1 MNSLNSLPVGSK
13 KSVLLKS
20 SFCLFITLFIG
31 WLIYE
36 QTYQEKINTIKAKQD
51 EKLVLISGDF
61 SKELSSIKKLTR
73 ILAQGPILKSDTP
86 NKPLQS
92 KQRRDEINNY
102 FLNFAAISTN
112 IAQIRWLDTQGQ
124 EQYRIN
130 AANGIGEIVSP
141 DELQN
146 KQTRYYFQKGMQVSA
161 PDIFATEI
169 DLNIERNQ
177 IVMPHQPTIRVTY
190 RTDKENY
197 LLDGLLVVNFNLDYL
212 FDQIKSYNQESTLIS
227 ILNHDGFW
235 LLNPDA
241 ELEWGFMYG
250 KNEQTLALK
259 KPELWQQI
267 IDGNVEYGSHF
278 FNHSLYTYR
287 RFSIFSLR
295 EKKGRISN
303 ADKEL
308 IILISSPNELLI
320 TVRNAALRLAL
331 ICSGLLCLISFGFIY
346 REYKFQNQL
355 LALSHKLHIEKI
367 ELDIVNRELDATI
380 KQQQQLQEGLIEA
393 QKLSSLGLLV
403 AGVAHE
409 MNTPIGGAV
418 ISVSNA
424 DMALNKLNEA
434 MKQGLTKSTLESTTT
449 SIGENLA
456 LAKVNLNKT
465 AVLVK
470 SFKKMA
476 IDRHNDEFIVCDI
489 EKIIE
494 ELLLSLNSR
503 LKNSPIKVKTVFL
516 LNKQVISL
524 PGIISQVVENLVV
537 NALNH
542 AFDEK
547 QEGVIE
553 IKVEQATNNSVRLS
567 VSDNG
572 KGVDGEI
579 KADIFEPFY
588 TTARG
593 KGNTGL
599 GLYMVYQWVT
609 QILKGDIKL
618 HSEPQ
623 SDTYFKTQFIITLP
637 GLKVKSH
644 YD

>member
-1 MNSLNSLPVGSK
+1 M
-13 KSVLLKS
+13 LLKS
-20 SFCLFITLFIG
+20 SFSLFITLFIG

-235 LLNPDA
+235 LLNTDA

-295 EKKGRISN
+295 ENKGRISN

-434 MKQGLTKSTLESTTT
+434 MKQGLTKSTLECTTT

-456 LAKVNLNKT
+456 LAKINLNKT

-476 IDRHNDEFIVCDI
+476 IDRHNDEFIACDI

-516 LNKQVISL
+516 PNKQIISL

-553 IKVEQATNNSVRLS
+553 IKVEQASNNRVRLS

-637 GLKVKSH
+637 DLKAKSH

>member
-20 SFCLFITLFIG
+20 SFSLFITLFIG

-86 NKPLQS
+86 NKPIQS

-235 LLNPDA
+235 LLNTDA

-295 EKKGRISN
+295 ENKGRISN

-456 LAKVNLNKT
+456 LAKINLNKT

-476 IDRHNDEFIVCDI
+476 IDRHNDEFIACDI

-503 LKNSPIKVKTVFL
+503 LKNSPIKVKTIFL

-553 IKVEQATNNSVRLS
+553 IKVEQATNNRVRLS

-637 GLKVKSH
+637 DLKAKSH

>member
-13 KSVLLKS
+13 KSVLIKS
-20 SFCLFITLFIG
+20 LFSLFITLFIG

-177 IVMPHQPTIRVTY
+177 IVIPHQPTIRVTY

-235 LLNPDA
+235 LLNTDA

-295 EKKGRISN
+295 ENKGRISN

-355 LALSHKLHIEKI
+355 LALTHKLHIEKI

-456 LAKVNLNKT
+456 LAKINLNKT

-476 IDRHNDEFIVCDI
+476 IDRHNDEFIACDI

-503 LKNSPIKVKTVFL
+503 LKNSPIKVKTIFL

-553 IKVEQATNNSVRLS
+553 IKVEQATNNRVRLS

-588 TTARG
+588 TSARG

-637 GLKVKSH
+637 DLKAKSH

>member
-20 SFCLFITLFIG
+20 SFSLFITLFIG

-36 QTYQEKINTIKAKQD
+36 QTYQEKINTLKAKQD

-235 LLNPDA
+235 LLNTDA

-295 EKKGRISN
+295 ENKGRISN
-303 ADKEL
+303 ADKEF

-456 LAKVNLNKT
+456 LAKINLNKT

-476 IDRHNDEFIVCDI
+476 IDRHNDEFIACDI

-516 LNKQVISL
+516 LNKQIISL

-553 IKVEQATNNSVRLS
+553 IKVEQATNNRVRLS

-609 QILKGDIKL
+609 QVLKGDIKL

-637 GLKVKSH
+637 DLKAKSH

>member
-20 SFCLFITLFIG
+20 SFSLFITLFIG

-212 FDQIKSYNQESTLIS
+212 FDQIKSYSQESTLIS

-235 LLNPDA
+235 LLNTDA

-295 EKKGRISN
+295 ENKGRISN

-456 LAKVNLNKT
+456 LAKINLNKT

-476 IDRHNDEFIVCDI
+476 IDRHNDEFIACDI

>member
-20 SFCLFITLFIG
+20 SFSLFITLFIG

-86 NKPLQS
+86 NKPIQS

-235 LLNPDA
+235 LLNTDA

-295 EKKGRISN
+295 ENKGRISN

-434 MKQGLTKSTLESTTT
+434 MKQGLTKSTLECTTT

-456 LAKVNLNKT
+456 LAKINLNKT

-476 IDRHNDEFIVCDI
+476 IDRHNDEFIACDI

-516 LNKQVISL
+516 LNKQMISL

-553 IKVEQATNNSVRLS
+553 IKVEQATNHRVRLS

-637 GLKVKSH
+637 DLKAKSH

>member
-1 MNSLNSLPVGSK
+1 M
-13 KSVLLKS
+13 LLKS
-20 SFCLFITLFIG
+20 SFSLFITLFIG

-36 QTYQEKINTIKAKQD
+36 QTYQEKINTLKAKQD

-86 NKPLQS
+86 NKPIQS

-235 LLNPDA
+235 LLNTDA

-295 EKKGRISN
+295 ENKGRISN

-434 MKQGLTKSTLESTTT
+434 MKQGLTKSTLECTTT

-456 LAKVNLNKT
+456 LAKINLNKT

-470 SFKKMA
+470 SFKKWRLIA
-476 IDRHNDEFIVCDI
+476 ILI
-489 EKIIE
+489 
-494 ELLLSLNSR
+494 
-503 LKNSPIKVKTVFL
+503 
-516 LNKQVISL
+516 
-524 PGIISQVVENLVV
+524 NL
-537 NALNH
+537 
-542 AFDEK
+542 
-547 QEGVIE
+547 
-553 IKVEQATNNSVRLS
+553 
-567 VSDNG
+567 
-572 KGVDGEI
+572 
-579 KADIFEPFY
+579 
-588 TTARG
+588 
-593 KGNTGL
+593 
-599 GLYMVYQWVT
+599 
-609 QILKGDIKL
+609 
-618 HSEPQ
+618 
-623 SDTYFKTQFIITLP
+623 
-637 GLKVKSH
+637 
-644 YD
+644 

>member
-20 SFCLFITLFIG
+20 SFSLFITLFIG

-177 IVMPHQPTIRVTY
+177 IVLPHQPTIRVTY

-235 LLNPDA
+235 LLNTDA

-295 EKKGRISN
+295 ENKGRISN

-355 LALSHKLHIEKI
+355 LALTHKLHIEKI

-456 LAKVNLNKT
+456 LAKINLNKT

-476 IDRHNDEFIVCDI
+476 IDRHNDEFIACDI

-553 IKVEQATNNSVRLS
+553 IKVEQATNNRVRLS

-637 GLKVKSH
+637 DLKAKSH

>member
-1 MNSLNSLPVGSK
+1 MNSLKSLPVGSK
-13 KSVLLKS
+13 KSVLVKS
-20 SFCLFITLFIG
+20 LFSLFITLFIG
-31 WLIYE
+31 WLVYE
-36 QTYQEKINTIKAKQD
+36 QIYQEKINTIKAKQD

-177 IVMPHQPTIRVTY
+177 IVIPHQPTIRVTY

-235 LLNPDA
+235 LLNTDA

-295 EKKGRISN
+295 ENKGRISN

-456 LAKVNLNKT
+456 LAKINLNKT

-476 IDRHNDEFIVCDI
+476 IDRHNDEFIACDI

-516 LNKQVISL
+516 LNKQIISL

-553 IKVEQATNNSVRLS
+553 IKVEQASNNRVRLS

-609 QILKGDIKL
+609 QVLKGDIKL

-637 GLKVKSH
+637 DLKAKSH

>member
-20 SFCLFITLFIG
+20 SFSLFITLFIG

-177 IVMPHQPTIRVTY
+177 IVIPHQPTIRVTY

-235 LLNPDA
+235 LLNTDA

-295 EKKGRISN
+295 ENKGRISN
-303 ADKEL
+303 ADKEF

-331 ICSGLLCLISFGFIY
+331 ICSGSLCLISFGFIY

-456 LAKVNLNKT
+456 LAKINLNKT

-476 IDRHNDEFIVCDI
+476 IDRHNDEFIACDI

-516 LNKQVISL
+516 LNKQIISL

-553 IKVEQATNNSVRLS
+553 IKVEQATNNRVRLS

-609 QILKGDIKL
+609 QVLKGDIKL

-637 GLKVKSH
+637 DLKAKSH

>member
-1 MNSLNSLPVGSK
+1 M
-13 KSVLLKS
+13 LLKS
-20 SFCLFITLFIG
+20 SFSLFITLFIG

-51 EKLVLISGDF
+51 EKLVLISSDF
-61 SKELSSIKKLTR
+61 SSEISNIKMLTR
-73 ILAQGPILKSDTP
+73 ILAQAPVLKS
-86 NKPLQS
+86 NSKSASSALRQS
-92 KQRRDEINNY
+92 RAEINNY
-102 FLNFAAISTN
+102 FLDFVATTDNIS
-112 IAQIRWLDTQGQ
+112 QIRWLDKHGQ

-130 AANGIGEIVSP
+130 AVNGVGEIVSP
-141 DELQN
+141 GGLQN

-235 LLNPDA
+235 LLNTDA

-278 FNHSLYTYR
+278 FNYNLYTYR

-295 EKKGRISN
+295 ENKGRISN

-380 KQQQQLQEGLIEA
+380 KQQQLQEGLIEA

-456 LAKVNLNKT
+456 LAKINLNKT

-476 IDRHNDEFIVCDI
+476 IDRHNDEFIACDI

-516 LNKQVISL
+516 LNKQMISL

-553 IKVEQATNNSVRLS
+553 IKVEQATNNRVRLS

-609 QILKGDIKL
+609 QVLKGEISL
-618 HSEPQ
+618 Q
-623 SDTYFKTQFIITLP
+623 SDPHSNEDYKTQFVILLP
-637 GLKVKSH
+637 EVATKTH
-644 YD
+644 YH

>member
-20 SFCLFITLFIG
+20 SFSLFITLFIG

-476 IDRHNDEFIVCDI
+476 IDRHND
-489 EKIIE
+489 
-494 ELLLSLNSR
+494 
-503 LKNSPIKVKTVFL
+503 
-516 LNKQVISL
+516 
-524 PGIISQVVENLVV
+524 
-537 NALNH
+537 
-542 AFDEK
+542 
-547 QEGVIE
+547 
-553 IKVEQATNNSVRLS
+553 
-567 VSDNG
+567 
-572 KGVDGEI
+572 
-579 KADIFEPFY
+579 
-588 TTARG
+588 
-593 KGNTGL
+593 
-599 GLYMVYQWVT
+599 
-609 QILKGDIKL
+609 
-618 HSEPQ
+618 
-623 SDTYFKTQFIITLP
+623 
-637 GLKVKSH
+637 
-644 YD
+644 

>member
-20 SFCLFITLFIG
+20 SFSLFITLFIG

-177 IVMPHQPTIRVTY
+177 IVIPHQPTIRVTY

-235 LLNPDA
+235 LLNTDA

-295 EKKGRISN
+295 ENKGRISN
-303 ADKEL
+303 ADKEF

-456 LAKVNLNKT
+456 LAKINLNKT

-476 IDRHNDEFIVCDI
+476 IDRHNDEFIACDI

-516 LNKQVISL
+516 LNKQIISL

-553 IKVEQATNNSVRLS
+553 IKVEQATNNRVRLS

-609 QILKGDIKL
+609 QVLKGDIKL

-637 GLKVKSH
+637 DLKAKSH

>member
-1 MNSLNSLPVGSK
+1 MNSINSLPVGSK
-13 KSVLLKS
+13 KSVLVKLLFS
-20 SFCLFITLFIG
+20 LFITFFIG

-36 QTYQEKINTIKAKQD
+36 QIYQEKINTIKAQQD
-51 EKLVLISGDF
+51 EKLVLISSDF

-73 ILAQGPILKSDTP
+73 ILAQGPVLKSDAQNT
-86 NKPLQS
+86 PLQQMRS
-92 KQRRDEINNY
+92 RDEINNY

-112 IAQIRWLDTQGQ
+112 IAQIRWLDKQGQ

-130 AANGIGEIVSP
+130 AVNGVGKIVSP
-141 DELQN
+141 DGLQN
-146 KQTRYYFQKGMQVSA
+146 KQNRYYFQKGMQVSA

-169 DLNIERNQ
+169 DLNIERNK
-177 IVMPHQPTIRVTY
+177 IIKPHQPTIRVTY
-190 RTDKENY
+190 RTNKENY
-197 LLDGLLVVNFNLDYL
+197 LLDGLLVINFNLDYL
-212 FDQIKSYNQESTLIS
+212 FNQIKSYSQKSTHVS

-235 LLNPDA
+235 LLNGDTD
-241 ELEWGFMYG
+241 LEWGFMYG

-267 IDGNVEYGSHF
+267 INDKVEYGSHF
-278 FNHSLYTYR
+278 FDHSLYTYR

-295 EKKGRISN
+295 ENKGRISDT
-303 ADKEL
+303 DKEL
-308 IILISSPNELLI
+308 IILISSPDELLI
-320 TVRNAALRLAL
+320 AGQVKALQFAFL
-331 ICSGLLCLISFGFIY
+331 CSGLLCLISFGFIY
-346 REYKFQNQL
+346 REYKFQNKL
-355 LALSHKLHIEKI
+355 LTLSHKLHIEKI

-424 DMALNKLNEA
+424 DMALAKLNVA
-434 MKQGLTKSTLESTTT
+434 MKEGLTKSTLEETTT

-476 IDRHNDEFIVCDI
+476 IDRHNDEFIACDI

-503 LKNSPIKVKTVFL
+503 LKNSPIKVKTIFL

-524 PGIISQVVENLVV
+524 PGIISQVVENLVI

-547 QEGVIE
+547 QAGVIE

-572 KGVDGEI
+572 KGVNNET

-609 QILKGDIKL
+609 QVLKGDIKL

-623 SDTYFKTQFIITLP
+623 SDAYFKTQFIITLP
-637 GLKVKSH
+637 ELTAKSH

>member
-1 MNSLNSLPVGSK
+1 M
-13 KSVLLKS
+13 LLKS
-20 SFCLFITLFIG
+20 SFSLFITLFIG

-36 QTYQEKINTIKAKQD
+36 QTYQEKINTLKAKQD

-102 FLNFAAISTN
+102 FLNFATISTN

-235 LLNPDA
+235 LLNTDA

-295 EKKGRISN
+295 ENKGRISN

-393 QKLSSLGLLV
+393 QKLSSLGLRV

-456 LAKVNLNKT
+456 LAKINLNKT

-476 IDRHNDEFIVCDI
+476 IDRHNDEFIACDI

-553 IKVEQATNNSVRLS
+553 IKVEQATNNRVRLS

-637 GLKVKSH
+637 DLKAKSH

>member
-20 SFCLFITLFIG
+20 SFSLFITLFIG

-146 KQTRYYFQKGMQVSA
+146 KETRYYFQKGMQVSA

-177 IVMPHQPTIRVTY
+177 IVIPHQPTIRVTY

-212 FDQIKSYNQESTLIS
+212 FDQIKSYNQESTLIN

-235 LLNPDA
+235 LLNTDA

-267 IDGNVEYGSHF
+267 ID
-278 FNHSLYTYR
+278 
-287 RFSIFSLR
+287 
-295 EKKGRISN
+295 
-303 ADKEL
+303 
-308 IILISSPNELLI
+308 
-320 TVRNAALRLAL
+320 
-331 ICSGLLCLISFGFIY
+331 
-346 REYKFQNQL
+346 
-355 LALSHKLHIEKI
+355 
-367 ELDIVNRELDATI
+367 
-380 KQQQQLQEGLIEA
+380 
-393 QKLSSLGLLV
+393 
-403 AGVAHE
+403 
-409 MNTPIGGAV
+409 
-418 ISVSNA
+418 
-424 DMALNKLNEA
+424 A
-434 MKQGLTKSTLESTTT
+434 M
-449 SIGENLA
+449 
-456 LAKVNLNKT
+456 
-465 AVLVK
+465 
-470 SFKKMA
+470 
-476 IDRHNDEFIVCDI
+476 
-489 EKIIE
+489 
-494 ELLLSLNSR
+494 
-503 LKNSPIKVKTVFL
+503 
-516 LNKQVISL
+516 
-524 PGIISQVVENLVV
+524 
-537 NALNH
+537 
-542 AFDEK
+542 
-547 QEGVIE
+547 
-553 IKVEQATNNSVRLS
+553 
-567 VSDNG
+567 
-572 KGVDGEI
+572 
-579 KADIFEPFY
+579 
-588 TTARG
+588 
-593 KGNTGL
+593 
-599 GLYMVYQWVT
+599 
-609 QILKGDIKL
+609 
-618 HSEPQ
+618 
-623 SDTYFKTQFIITLP
+623 
-637 GLKVKSH
+637 
-644 YD
+644 

>member
-1 MNSLNSLPVGSK
+1 MNSFSSFPNGSK

-20 SFCLFITLFIG
+20 SFSLFITLFIG

-86 NKPLQS
+86 NKPIQS

-177 IVMPHQPTIRVTY
+177 IVLPHQPTIRVTY

-235 LLNPDA
+235 LLNTDA

-295 EKKGRISN
+295 ENKGRISN

-355 LALSHKLHIEKI
+355 LALTHKLHIEKI

-456 LAKVNLNKT
+456 LAKINLNKT

-476 IDRHNDEFIVCDI
+476 IDRHNDEFIACDI

-553 IKVEQATNNSVRLS
+553 IKVEQATNNRVRLS

-588 TTARG
+588 TSARG

-637 GLKVKSH
+637 DLKAKSH

>member
-13 KSVLLKS
+13 KSVLIKS
-20 SFCLFITLFIG
+20 LFSLFITLFIG

-102 FLNFAAISTN
+102 FLNFATISTN

-235 LLNPDA
+235 LLNTDA

-295 EKKGRISN
+295 ENKGRISN

-456 LAKVNLNKT
+456 LAKINLNKT

-476 IDRHNDEFIVCDI
+476 IDRHNDEFIACDI

-516 LNKQVISL
+516 PNKQIISL

-553 IKVEQATNNSVRLS
+553 IKVEQATNNRVRLS

-637 GLKVKSH
+637 DLKAKSH

>member
-20 SFCLFITLFIG
+20 SFSLFITLFIG

-86 NKPLQS
+86 NKPIQS

-235 LLNPDA
+235 LLNTDA

-295 EKKGRISN
+295 ENKGRISN

-434 MKQGLTKSTLESTTT
+434 MKQGLTKSTLECTTT

-456 LAKVNLNKT
+456 LAKINLNKT

-476 IDRHNDEFIVCDI
+476 IDRHNDEFIACDI

-516 LNKQVISL
+516 LNKQMISL

-553 IKVEQATNNSVRLS
+553 IKVEQATNHRVRLS

-609 QILKGDIKL
+609 QVLKGEISL
-618 HSEPQ
+618 Q
-623 SDTYFKTQFIITLP
+623 SDLGGNEYYKTQFVILLP
-637 GLKVKSH
+637 ELATKTH
-644 YD
+644 YN

>member
-1 MNSLNSLPVGSK
+1 MNSVNSLPIGSK
-13 KSVLLKS
+13 KSVLVKS
-20 SFCLFITLFIG
+20 LFSLFITLFVG

-36 QTYQEKINTIKAKQD
+36 QIYQEKINTIKAKQD
-51 EKLVLISGDF
+51 EKLVLISDDF

-73 ILAQGPILKSDTP
+73 ILAQGSVLKSDKQ
-86 NKPLQS
+86 NKPLQLEQS
-92 KQRRDEINNY
+92 RDEINNY
-102 FLNFAAISTN
+102 FLNFAALSNN

-130 AANGIGEIVSP
+130 AVNGVGEIEAP
-141 DELQN
+141 DGLQN
-146 KQTRYYFQKGMQVSA
+146 KQNRYYFQKGMQVSA
-161 PDIFATEI
+161 PNIFATEI
-169 DLNIERNQ
+169 DLNIERNK
-177 IVMPHQPTIRVTY
+177 IVKPLQPTIRVTY
-190 RTDKENY
+190 RTNKENY

-212 FDQIKSYNQESTLIS
+212 FSQIKSYNQEGTLIS

-235 LLNPDA
+235 LLNSDA
-241 ELEWGFMYG
+241 NLEWGFMYG
-250 KNEQTLALK
+250 NNEQTLALK
-259 KPELWQQI
+259 KPDLWQQI
-267 IDGNVEYGSHF
+267 IDGKVEYGSHF
-278 FNHSLYTYR
+278 FNNGLYTYR

-295 EKKGRISN
+295 ENKGRISDT
-303 ADKEL
+303 DKEL
-308 IILISSPNELLI
+308 IILVSSPDESLI
-320 TVRNAALRLAL
+320 SAQSVALQLAL
-331 ICSGLLCLISFGFIY
+331 LCSGLLCLISFGFIY
-346 REYKFQNQL
+346 REYKFQNKL
-355 LALSHKLHIEKI
+355 LTLSHKLHIEKI

-424 DMALNKLNEA
+424 DMALSKLNA
-434 MKQGLTKSTLESTTT
+434 AIKQGLTKSTLEETTT

-456 LAKVNLNKT
+456 LAKINLNKT

-476 IDRHNDEFIVCDI
+476 IDRHNDEFIACDI

-503 LKNSPIKVKTVFL
+503 LKNSPIKVKTIFL

-524 PGIISQVVENLVV
+524 PGIISQVVENLVM

-542 AFDEK
+542 AFDDK

-572 KGVDGEI
+572 KGVNNDT

-599 GLYMVYQWVT
+599 GLYMVHQWVT
-609 QILKGDIKL
+609 QVLKGDIKL

-623 SDTYFKTQFIITLP
+623 SDAYFKTQFIITLP
-637 GLKVKSH
+637 DLTAKSH

>member
-1 MNSLNSLPVGSK
+1 M
-13 KSVLLKS
+13 
-20 SFCLFITLFIG
+20 
-31 WLIYE
+31 
-36 QTYQEKINTIKAKQD
+36 QD

-235 LLNPDA
+235 LLNTDA

-278 FNHSLYTYR
+278 FNHGLYTYR

-295 EKKGRISN
+295 ENKGRISN

-456 LAKVNLNKT
+456 LAKINLNKT

-476 IDRHNDEFIVCDI
+476 IDRHNDEFIACDI

-516 LNKQVISL
+516 LNKQIISL

-553 IKVEQATNNSVRLS
+553 IKVEQATNNRVRLS

-637 GLKVKSH
+637 DLKAKSH

>member
-1 MNSLNSLPVGSK
+1 M
-13 KSVLLKS
+13 LLKS
-20 SFCLFITLFIG
+20 SFSLFITLFIG

-36 QTYQEKINTIKAKQD
+36 QTYQEKINTLKAKQD

-102 FLNFAAISTN
+102 FLSFATISTN

-130 AANGIGEIVSP
+130 AASGIGEIVSP

-235 LLNPDA
+235 LLNTDA

-295 EKKGRISN
+295 ENKGRISN

-456 LAKVNLNKT
+456 LAKINLNKT

-476 IDRHNDEFIVCDI
+476 IDRHNDEFIACDI

-503 LKNSPIKVKTVFL
+503 LKNLPIKVKTVFL

-553 IKVEQATNNSVRLS
+553 IKVEQATNNRVRLS

-637 GLKVKSH
+637 DLKAKSH

>member
-20 SFCLFITLFIG
+20 SFSLFITLFIG

-190 RTDKENY
+190 RMDKENY

>member
-20 SFCLFITLFIG
+20 SFSLFITLFIG

-637 GLKVKSH
+637 GLKAKSH

>member
-20 SFCLFITLFIG
+20 SFSLFITLFIG

-235 LLNPDA
+235 LLNTDA

-295 EKKGRISN
+295 ENKGRISN

-456 LAKVNLNKT
+456 LAKINLNKT

-476 IDRHNDEFIVCDI
+476 IDRHNDEFIACDI

-516 LNKQVISL
+516 LNKQMISL

-553 IKVEQATNNSVRLS
+553 IKVEQATNNRVRLS

-637 GLKVKSH
+637 DLKAKSH

>member
-20 SFCLFITLFIG
+20 SFSLFITLFIG

-86 NKPLQS
+86 NKPIQS

-235 LLNPDA
+235 LLNTDA

-278 FNHSLYTYR
+278 FNLSLYTYR

-295 EKKGRISN
+295 ENKGRISN

-434 MKQGLTKSTLESTTT
+434 MKQGLTKSTLECTTT

-456 LAKVNLNKT
+456 LAKINLNKT

-476 IDRHNDEFIVCDI
+476 IDRHNDEFIACDI

-609 QILKGDIKL
+609 QVLKGDIKL

-637 GLKVKSH
+637 DLKAKSH

>member
-20 SFCLFITLFIG
+20 SFSLFITLFIG

-36 QTYQEKINTIKAKQD
+36 QTYQEKINTLKAKQD

-235 LLNPDA
+235 LLNTDA

-295 EKKGRISN
+295 ENKGRISN
-303 ADKEL
+303 ADKEF

-456 LAKVNLNKT
+456 LAKINLNKT

-476 IDRHNDEFIVCDI
+476 IDRHNDEFIACDI

-516 LNKQVISL
+516 LNKQIISL

-553 IKVEQATNNSVRLS
+553 IKVEQATNNRVRLS

-637 GLKVKSH
+637 DLKAKSH

>member
-20 SFCLFITLFIG
+20 SFSLFITLFIG

-86 NKPLQS
+86 NKPIQS

-212 FDQIKSYNQESTLIS
+212 FDQIKSYSQESTLIS

-235 LLNPDA
+235 LLNTDA

-295 EKKGRISN
+295 ENKGRISN

-434 MKQGLTKSTLESTTT
+434 MKQGLTKSTLECTTT

-456 LAKVNLNKT
+456 LAKINLNKT

-476 IDRHNDEFIVCDI
+476 IDRHNDEFIACDI

-494 ELLLSLNSR
+494 ELLLSLNYR

-516 LNKQVISL
+516 LNKQMISL

-553 IKVEQATNNSVRLS
+553 IKVEQATNHRVRLS

-637 GLKVKSH
+637 DLKAKSH
-644 YD
+644 YG

>member
-1 MNSLNSLPVGSK
+1 M
-13 KSVLLKS
+13 LLKS
-20 SFCLFITLFIG
+20 SFSLFITLFIG

-235 LLNPDA
+235 LLNTDA

-295 EKKGRISN
+295 ENKGRISN

-434 MKQGLTKSTLESTTT
+434 MKQGLTKSTLECTTT

-456 LAKVNLNKT
+456 LAKINLNKT

-476 IDRHNDEFIVCDI
+476 IDRHNDEFIACDI

-516 LNKQVISL
+516 LNKQMISL

-553 IKVEQATNNSVRLS
+553 IKVEQATNNRVRLS

-637 GLKVKSH
+637 DLKAKSH

>member
-13 KSVLLKS
+13 KSVLIKS
-20 SFCLFITLFIG
+20 LFSLFITLFVG

-36 QTYQEKINTIKAKQD
+36 QVYQEKINTIKTKQD
-51 EKLVLISGDF
+51 EKLVLISSDF
-61 SKELSSIKKLTR
+61 SRELSSIKKLTL
-73 ILAQGPILKSDTP
+73 ILAQGPVLKSDKQG
-86 NKPLQS
+86 KPFQ
-92 KQRRDEINNY
+92 QEQIRDEVNNY
-102 FLNFAAISTN
+102 FLNFAAISNN
-112 IAQIRWLDTQGQ
+112 ISQIRWLDTQGQ

-130 AANGIGEIVSP
+130 VVNGAGKIVAP
-141 DELQN
+141 DGLQN
-146 KQTRYYFQKGMQVSA
+146 KQNRYYFQKGMQISA

-169 DLNIERNQ
+169 DLNIERNK
-177 IVMPHQPTIRVTY
+177 IIKPHQPTIRVTY
-190 RTDKENY
+190 RTSEENY
-197 LLDGLLVVNFNLDYL
+197 FLDGLLVVNFNLDYL
-212 FDQIKSYNQESTLIS
+212 FNQIKSYSQESTHIS

-235 LLNPDA
+235 LLNKDSR
-241 ELEWGFMYG
+241 LEWGFMYG
-250 KNEQTLALK
+250 KNEQTLAIQE
-259 KPELWQQI
+259 PRLWQQI
-267 IDGNVEYGSHF
+267 IDGKVEYGSHF
-278 FNHSLYTYR
+278 FNNSLYTYR

-295 EKKGRISN
+295 ENTEKISN
-303 ADKEL
+303 TDKEL
-308 IILISSPNELLI
+308 IILISSPDELLLSAQK
-320 TVRNAALRLAL
+320 VALKLAL
-331 ICSGLLCLISFGFIY
+331 LCSSVLCLVSFGFIY
-346 REYKFQNQL
+346 REYRFQNQL
-355 LALSHKLHIEKI
+355 VTLSHKLHIEKV
-367 ELDIVNRELDATI
+367 ELGIVNRELDETI
-380 KQQQQLQEGLIEA
+380 KQQQKLQEGLIEA

-434 MKQGLTKSTLESTTT
+434 MKQGLTKSTLEDTTT
-449 SIGENLA
+449 RIGENLA

-465 AVLVK
+465 ALLVK

-476 IDRHNDEFIVCDI
+476 IDRHNDEFIACDI
-489 EKIIE
+489 EKIIQ
-494 ELLLSLNSR
+494 ELLLTLNSR
-503 LKNSPIKVKTVFL
+503 LKSSPIKVKTIFS
-516 LNKQVISL
+516 LNKQVVSL
-524 PGIISQVVENLVV
+524 PGIISQVVENLVI

-553 IKVEQATNNSVRLS
+553 IKVEQATNNRVRLS

-572 KGVDGEI
+572 KGINAEI

-609 QILKGDIKL
+609 QVLKGEISL
-618 HSEPQ
+618 Q
-623 SDTYFKTQFIITLP
+623 SDLGGNEDYKTQFVILLP
-637 GLKVKSH
+637 ELATKTH
-644 YD
+644 YN

>member
-20 SFCLFITLFIG
+20 SFSLFITLFIG

-130 AANGIGEIVSP
+130 AANGIGKIVSP

-177 IVMPHQPTIRVTY
+177 IVIPHQPTIRVTY

-235 LLNPDA
+235 LLNTDA

-295 EKKGRISN
+295 ENKGRISN

-355 LALSHKLHIEKI
+355 LALTHKLHIEKI

-456 LAKVNLNKT
+456 LAKINLNKT

-476 IDRHNDEFIVCDI
+476 IDRHNDEFIACDI

-503 LKNSPIKVKTVFL
+503 LKNSPIKVKTIFL

-553 IKVEQATNNSVRLS
+553 IKVEQATNNRVRLS

-588 TTARG
+588 TSARG

-609 QILKGDIKL
+609 QVLKGDIKL

-637 GLKVKSH
+637 DLKEKSH

>member
-13 KSVLLKS
+13 KSVLIKS
-20 SFCLFITLFIG
+20 LFSLFITLFIG

-102 FLNFAAISTN
+102 FLNFATISTN

-177 IVMPHQPTIRVTY
+177 IVLPHQPTIRVTY

-212 FDQIKSYNQESTLIS
+212 FDQIKSYNQESTLIN

-235 LLNPDA
+235 LLNTDA

-278 FNHSLYTYR
+278 FNYSLYTYR

-295 EKKGRISN
+295 ENKGRISN

-355 LALSHKLHIEKI
+355 LALTHKLHIEKI

-456 LAKVNLNKT
+456 LAKINLNKT

-476 IDRHNDEFIVCDI
+476 IDRHNDEFIACDI

-503 LKNSPIKVKTVFL
+503 LKNSPIKVKTIFL

-553 IKVEQATNNSVRLS
+553 IKVEQATNNRVRLS

-588 TTARG
+588 TSARG

-637 GLKVKSH
+637 DLKAKSH

>member
-20 SFCLFITLFIG
+20 SFSLFITLFIG

-637 GLKVKSH
+637 DLKAKSH

>member
-13 KSVLLKS
+13 KSVLIKS
-20 SFCLFITLFIG
+20 LFSLFITLFVG

-36 QTYQEKINTIKAKQD
+36 QVYQEKINTIKTKQD
-51 EKLVLISGDF
+51 EKLVLISSDF
-61 SKELSSIKKLTR
+61 SRELSSIKKLTL
-73 ILAQGPILKSDTP
+73 ILAQGPALKSDKQG
-86 NKPLQS
+86 KPFQ
-92 KQRRDEINNY
+92 QEQIRDEVNNY
-102 FLNFAAISTN
+102 FLNFAAISNN
-112 IAQIRWLDTQGQ
+112 ISQIRWLDTQGQ

-130 AANGIGEIVSP
+130 VVNGAGKIVAP
-141 DELQN
+141 DGLQN
-146 KQTRYYFQKGMQVSA
+146 KQNRYYFQKGMQISA

-169 DLNIERNQ
+169 DLNIERNK
-177 IVMPHQPTIRVTY
+177 IIKPHQPTIRVTY

-235 LLNPDA
+235 LLNTDA

-295 EKKGRISN
+295 ENKGRISN

-331 ICSGLLCLISFGFIY
+331 ICSGLLCLISFGFKY

-380 KQQQQLQEGLIEA
+380 KQQQLQEGLIEA

-456 LAKVNLNKT
+456 LAKINLNKT

-476 IDRHNDEFIVCDI
+476 IDRHNDEFIACDI

-516 LNKQVISL
+516 LNKQMISL

-553 IKVEQATNNSVRLS
+553 IKVEQATNNRVRLS

-599 GLYMVYQWVT
+599 GLYGLSM
-609 QILKGDIKL
+609 GNPD
-618 HSEPQ
+618 
-623 SDTYFKTQFIITLP
+623 FKRGHQTSFRTTKRYLF
-637 GLKVKSH
+637 
-644 YD
+644 

>member
-20 SFCLFITLFIG
+20 SFSLFITLFIG

-177 IVMPHQPTIRVTY
+177 IVIPHQPTIRVTY

-212 FDQIKSYNQESTLIS
+212 FDQIKSYNQESTLIN

-235 LLNPDA
+235 LLNTDA

-295 EKKGRISN
+295 ENKGRISN

-355 LALSHKLHIEKI
+355 LALTHKLHIEKI

-456 LAKVNLNKT
+456 LAKINLNKT

-476 IDRHNDEFIVCDI
+476 IDRHNDEFIACDI

-503 LKNSPIKVKTVFL
+503 LKNSPIKVKTIFL

-553 IKVEQATNNSVRLS
+553 IKVEQATNNRVRLS

-588 TTARG
+588 TSARG

-637 GLKVKSH
+637 DLKAKSH

>member
-20 SFCLFITLFIG
+20 SFSLFITLFIG

-86 NKPLQS
+86 NKPIQS

-235 LLNPDA
+235 LLNTDA

-295 EKKGRISN
+295 ENKGRISN

-434 MKQGLTKSTLESTTT
+434 MKQGLTKSTLECTTT

-456 LAKVNLNKT
+456 LAKINLNKT

-476 IDRHNDEFIVCDI
+476 IDRHNDEFIACDI

-553 IKVEQATNNSVRLS
+553 IKVEQASNNRVRLS

-609 QILKGDIKL
+609 QVLKGDIKL

-637 GLKVKSH
+637 DLKAKSH
-644 YD
+644 YG

>member
-13 KSVLLKS
+13 KSVLIKS
-20 SFCLFITLFIG
+20 LFSLFITLFIG

-177 IVMPHQPTIRVTY
+177 IVIPHQPTIRVTY

-235 LLNPDA
+235 LLNTDA

-295 EKKGRISN
+295 ENKGRISN

-355 LALSHKLHIEKI
+355 LALTHKLHIEKI

-456 LAKVNLNKT
+456 LAKINLNKT

-476 IDRHNDEFIVCDI
+476 IDRHNDEFIACDI

-503 LKNSPIKVKTVFL
+503 LKNSPIKVKTIFL

-524 PGIISQVVENLVV
+524 PGVISQVVENLVV

-553 IKVEQATNNSVRLS
+553 IKVEQATNNRVRLS

-588 TTARG
+588 TSARG

-637 GLKVKSH
+637 DLKAKSH